1 MLNETLSVIFKHRET
16 YFVGIFPSLVNSGSS
31 IVSLVN
37 WVCTPRDNFT
47 FKSRS
52 RNRRE
57 ELTVFIDGVRFT
69 PPKFRSSVPDVPDL
83 ARGWK
88 FCWSLFL
95 TFLRELLRFI
105 IGVLL
110 ALEFSEDFSTPG
122 FVTGGALKE
131 FVRVTG
137 EVVNF
142 VIRFNVDFNM
152 APVPTSFLVSGFG
165 SNIFCLAME
174 K

>member
-1 MLNETLSVIFKHRET
+1 MT
-16 YFVGIFPSLVNSGSS
+16 YFVGISPSLVNSGSS

-37 WVCTPRDNFT
+37 CVCTPRDNFT

-83 ARGWK
+83 ARGLK
-88 FCWSLFL
+88 SLFL
-95 TFLRELLRFI
+95 TFRKELLRFI
-105 IGVLL
+105 IGVFL
-110 ALEFSEDFSTPG
+110 AFSEDFSPG

-165 SNIFCLAME
+165 SITLGLAME
-174 K
+174 KKMMNFR